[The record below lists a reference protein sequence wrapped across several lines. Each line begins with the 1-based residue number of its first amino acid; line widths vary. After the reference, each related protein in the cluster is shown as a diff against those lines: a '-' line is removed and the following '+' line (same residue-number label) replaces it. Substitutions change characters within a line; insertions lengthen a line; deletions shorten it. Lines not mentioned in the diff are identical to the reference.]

1 MRRHCDKACA
11 QYREGGYR
19 SGDDRARRTGAKA
32 HRADG
37 AASNECVNSQ
47 VDRKSRDAACKGARD
62 CVLSSAFKVCYI
74 QLMARNRDFTEA

>member
-1 MRRHCDKACA
+1 MRRHCDEACA

-19 SGDDRARRTGAKA
+19 SGDDRARGTGTKA

-37 AASNECVNSQ
+37 AASNECVNPQ
-47 VDRKSRDAACKGARD
+47 VDRKKDAAWEGARD

-74 QLMARNRDFTEA
+74 QLRAKNRDFTEV